1 MFGFGTG
8 VLIIAAAPVGGIEQG
23 LDEYLTTTYV
33 LTPRHELGVM
43 GSAS

>member
-23 LDEYLTTTYV
+23 LDEYLETTRPD
-33 LTPRHELGVM
+33 PRVM